1 MLYCSCKAVDAS
13 AEGCAPVSGG
23 LPADIHMDIDT
34 DREVERIHY
43 HFLNN
48 MDKLDALQGKK
59 KLNSS
64 LVITV

>member
-1 MLYCSCKAVDAS
+1 M
-13 AEGCAPVSGG
+13 SGG

-48 MDKLDALQGKK
+48 MDKLDALQGKYRK
-59 KLNSS
+59 VEGIYQSNSP
-64 LVITV
+64 LLG

>member
-1 MLYCSCKAVDAS
+1 MSTRILLCSCKAIDAS

-48 MDKLDALQGKK
+48 MEKLDALQGK
-59 KLNSS
+59 NREQSQ
-64 LVITV
+64 I